1 MRVDGPGDPG
11 AALAPVAGRPGL
23 WAAGPADGIP
33 LVLVHGIRVSARM
46 WDPHARRLTP
56 RFRVTAPD
64 LPAHGSQRDRPFSL
78 EEAVERVGL
87 AVDEA
92 ALATGR
98 RPLVAG
104 GSLGGYV
111 ALAYGAAHPER
122 AAAVLVQGATA
133 RPDRLTGFVY
143 RGIARAIWGLGPER
157 AARLNDRALRRRLPP
172 DSYRAVMAGGLTLH
186 AFVEVVEDLTRRDFL
201 NVAGRCRLP
210 VLFVNGLGDR
220 LFRAQERDFLGAVHA
235 SGGYARLFHVRGPHD
250 MSISDPEAFARIVER
265 GYDLL
270 SAARPDAFADGP
282 EEVSP

>member
-1 MRVDGPGDPG
+1 MRVDGRGGPG
-11 AALAPVAGRPGL
+11 AALAPVSGRPGI

-64 LPAHGSQRDRPFSL
+64 LPAHGSQHDRPFSL
-78 EEAVERVGL
+78 EEAVERVAL

-92 ALATGR
+92 TLATGR

-133 RPDRLTGFVY
+133 HPDRLTGLVY
-143 RGIARAIWGLGPER
+143 RSIARAIWGLGPER
-157 AARLNDRALRRRLPP
+157 AARLDDRALRRRLPP

-220 LFRAQERDFLGAVHA
+220 LFRAQERDFLGAVRA

-282 EEVSP
+282 EEIFP